1 MTNLVPTKKRNKKT
15 DHPLMKRFLILL
27 MAYSL
32 SVIPVKS
39 DAQGRDSMLE
49 LSQEEFLNI
58 VRTFHPVARQANLL
72 VDRAKAE
79 LISSKAGFD
88 PTFFMSAERK
98 TFNGKNYFNWIHPEL
113 RIPTWYGV
121 EINAGV
127 ENNLGDLLNSEE
139 TPGKSSYLG
148 ISVPLAK
155 NLVMDKRRAVL
166 MQARV
171 FREQSKAER
180 LIMLNDLLFDASF
193 SYWNWAKEYMVYRVL
208 EETITQN
215 QIRYGLVK
223 LSYRQGD
230 KPAIDTTEALAQL
243 QSIQLARNDAWLR
256 FRNAGLELSNYMWQ
270 ANDTPFYMP
279 PVVIPDTTWNVVK
292 IANQPLPVLD
302 TLLIVAARSHPK
314 LQSYDYKLEMLDIDR
329 KLKFQELLPIFNVK
343 YNFLNSGFDVT
354 EGASWRFYQNNYKFG
369 FDFGLPLRLSRG
381 RGDYKAAKIKINETN
396 LDLSQTRLAIEN
408 KVKYYFNELAMLQT
422 QVVIAEEN
430 YLNYKR
436 LFKGEEMRF
445 KIGEGSLFLLNLREL
460 KLLESKQK
468 LLELKSKFYS
478 SYQGLQWST
487 GQLR

>member
-1 MTNLVPTKKRNKKT
+1 
-15 DHPLMKRFLILL
+15 MKRFLILL
-27 MAYSL
+27 IAYSL
-32 SVIPVKS
+32 SGISVKS
-39 DAQGRDSMLE
+39 VAQGRDSLLI

-58 VRTFHPVARQANLL
+58 VRTFHPIARQSNLL
-72 VDRAKAE
+72 VERAKAE
-79 LISSKAGFD
+79 LISSRAGFD
-88 PTFFMSAERK
+88 PTFTMSADRK

-113 RIPTWYGV
+113 VIPTWYGI
-121 EINAGV
+121 EINTGL
-127 ENNLGDLLNSEE
+127 EQNLGDLLNSEA
-139 TPGKSSYLG
+139 TPGRSSYLG

-166 MQARV
+166 MQAKV

-180 LIMLNDLLFDASF
+180 LIMLNDLLFDASY

-208 EETITQN
+208 EETITAN
-215 QIRYGLVK
+215 QIRYALIK

-279 PVVIPDTTWNVVK
+279 SHVIPDTSWSVLK
-292 IANQPLPVLD
+292 IVNRKLPVLD
-302 TLLIVAARSHPK
+302 TLLIVAATNHPK
-314 LQSYDYKLEMLDIDR
+314 LQSYDFKLQILDIDR

-343 YNFLNSGFDVT
+343 YNFLNSGYNII
-354 EGASWRFYQNNYKFG
+354 EGGSLRFYENNYKFG

-396 LDLSQTRLAIEN
+396 LDFSQTRLAIDN

-422 QVVIAEEN
+422 QVGIAEEN
-430 YLNYKR
+430 FLNYQR
-436 LFKGEEMRF
+436 LFKGEELRF
-445 KIGEGSLFLLNLREL
+445 KIGEGSLFLLNLREI
-460 KLLESKQK
+460 KLLESRQK

>member
-1 MTNLVPTKKRNKKT
+1 M
-15 DHPLMKRFLILL
+15 MKRFLILL
-27 MAYSL
+27 IAYSL
-32 SVIPVKS
+32 SGISVKS
-39 DAQGRDSMLE
+39 VAQNRDSLLV

-79 LISSKAGFD
+79 LISSRAGFD
-88 PTFFMSAERK
+88 PTFYMSADRK

-113 RIPTWYGV
+113 RIPTWYGI

-127 ENNLGDLLNSEE
+127 ENNLGDLLNSQE

-166 MQARV
+166 MQAKV
-171 FREQSKAER
+171 FREQSKADR
-180 LIMLNDLLFDASF
+180 LIMLNDLLFDASY
-193 SYWNWAKEYMVYRVL
+193 SYWNWAKEYMVFRVL
-208 EETITQN
+208 EETIEAN
-215 QIRYGLVK
+215 EIRYGLVK

-243 QSIQLARNDAWLR
+243 QLIQLARNETWLR

-270 ANDTPFYMP
+270 ANDSPFYMP
-279 PVVIPDTTWNVVK
+279 SLVIPDTAWSVVK
-292 IANQPLPVLD
+292 IVNQTLPVLD
-302 TLLIVAARSHPK
+302 TLLIVAATNHPK
-314 LQSYDYKLEMLDIDR
+314 LQSYDFKLQMLDIDR
-329 KLKFQELLPIFNVK
+329 KLKFQELLPVFNVR
-343 YNFLNSGFDVT
+343 YNFLNSGYNVT
-354 EGASWRFYQNNYKFG
+354 EGASWRFYENNYKFG

-396 LDLSQTRLAIEN
+396 LDLSQTRLAIDN

-422 QVVIAEEN
+422 QVGIAEEN
-430 YLNYKR
+430 FLNYQR

-445 KIGEGSLFLLNLREL
+445 KLGEGSLFLLNVREI
-460 KLLESKQK
+460 KLLESRQK
-468 LLELKSKFYS
+468 LLELKSKFYT
-478 SYQGLQWST
+478 SYQGLRWST